1 MKPHE
6 PKNKDKTRTKKEEMK
21 GVKKTKPKKR
31 EKSNKT
37 LGQNYNNVR

>member
-21 GVKKTKPKKR
+21 GVKKTKPKK
-31 EKSNKT
+31 KKKAIKH
-37 LGQNYNNVR
+37 